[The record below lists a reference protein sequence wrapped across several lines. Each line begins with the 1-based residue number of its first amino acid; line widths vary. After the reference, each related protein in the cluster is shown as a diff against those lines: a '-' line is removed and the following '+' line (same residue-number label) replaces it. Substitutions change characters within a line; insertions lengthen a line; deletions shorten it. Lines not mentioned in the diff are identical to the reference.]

1 MLMMKQTQLASLPCT
16 YWFESSWYDLTNIDK
31 KGEADYWTSAA
42 DNYGTMVSFNFCQ
55 KLSQG
60 QKGED
65 PGAIKCPDMD
75 LYAVEHTEVT
85 QLRPEPICKPLSTDS
100 LSSVE

>member
-1 MLMMKQTQLASLPCT
+1 MLKTAFTIATALCTQTNAGFSDDLPLPNQIIQSLFEADDYSYDQMLMMKQTQLASLPCT

-55 KLSQG
+55 KLS
-60 QKGED
+60 
-65 PGAIKCPDMD
+65 
-75 LYAVEHTEVT
+75 
-85 QLRPEPICKPLSTDS
+85 
-100 LSSVE
+100 